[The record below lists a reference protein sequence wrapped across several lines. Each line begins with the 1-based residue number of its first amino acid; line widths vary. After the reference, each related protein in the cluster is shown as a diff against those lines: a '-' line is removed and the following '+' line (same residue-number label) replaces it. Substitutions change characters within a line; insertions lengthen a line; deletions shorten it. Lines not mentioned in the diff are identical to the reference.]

1 MKVLVVGA
9 GGVGRRSPRSPSGGR
24 PSRRSCSPTSRWSG
38 HRAAADRLGEPD
50 RFGVERV
57 DASEPGQRRRADR
70 PGEPRRGP
78 QRDPTPAST
87 SRSSKPPSRPRVTY
101 LDMAMTLSHPPS
113 ASDCTSCPAGCWER
127 CQLDQDERW
136 RQQGL
141 LALVGIGVE
150 PGLSDLFRPPRG
162 RRVVRRISARSGSAT
177 APTCVSRATSSP
189 PPSRSG
195 RRSRSA

>member
-9 GGVGRRSPRSPSGGR
+9 GGVGAAFAAIAQRRPAFAEVVLADISLERA
-24 PSRRSCSPTSRWSG
+24 
-38 HRAAADRLGEPD
+38 RAAADRLGEPD

-57 DASEPGQRRRADR
+57 DASDQGNVAELIGRVSPDAVLNATD
-70 PGEPRRGP
+70 PRFNE
-78 QRDPTPAST
+78 QIFEAAFEA
-87 SRSSKPPSRPRVTY
+87 RVTY
-101 LDMAMTLSHPPS
+101 LDMAMTLSHRHPQRPYEL
-113 ASDCTSCPAGCWER
+113 PGRLLGEM
-127 CQLDQDERW
+127 QLDQDERW

-150 PGLSDLFRPPRG
+150 PGLSDLFARHAADELFDE
-162 RRVVRRISARSGSAT
+162 SARSGSAT